1 MQKRKKSYPIS
12 VEELKVLW
20 KKKNKHLSV
29 IDIRSQIEYTT
40 GRIPGATSIPLGKLM
55 QHRHDLKKPDAYVLY
70 SQNGN
75 RSYTAANWL
84 AGEGFENIYHLKG
97 GLNSWQGFQAHGH
110 IDLHL
115 AILPPNASFFEA
127 LQMAIAL
134 EENLKQLYLDL
145 ADHCTD
151 KKILSIVK
159 RLIKFEDHHK
169 AHLMAQYEVTD
180 EDQLKLDEFKDKHGE
195 KLEGGGELEGARKSF
210 SKMIQK
216 PEDILKIGIA
226 LEAQALDFYSRLAQK
241 SVNDQNRQL
250 FSNMM
255 KEELVH
261 LEYVSRELEKFLVN
275 SINN

>member
-1 MQKRKKSYPIS
+1 MQKRKKSRAIS
-12 VEELKVLW
+12 VAELKKLW
-20 KKKNKHLSV
+20 TKKNKNLIV
-29 IDIRSQIEYTT
+29 VDIRSQTEYST
-40 GRIPGATSIPLGKLM
+40 GRIPGATSIPLGELI
-55 QHRHDLKKPDAYVLY
+55 QHRHKLKKPDPCVLY

-84 AGEGFENIYHLKG
+84 AGEGFENLYHLKG

-145 ADHCTD
+145 AEYCTD
-151 KKILSIVK
+151 QKILSIVK

-169 AHLMAQYEVTD
+169 AHLMAQYEVSD
-180 EDQLKLDEFKDKHGE
+180 EDQLKLDEFKNKHGE
-195 KLEGGGELEGARKSF
+195 KLEGGGELEGTRKSF

-226 LEAQALDFYSRLAQK
+226 LEAQAMDFYSRLAQK
-241 SVNDQNRQL
+241 SVNEQNRQL
-250 FSNMM
+250 FINMM
-255 KEELVH
+255 KEE
-261 LEYVSRELEKFLVN
+261 
-275 SINN
+275 